1 MCEAGARWVQEEI
14 LDKNSATE
22 VRVYAVWLP
31 ILYRD
36 DRPGWDDRIL
46 TDPRVKH
53 WRDEKQVA
61 SRWFADHQGFDHGP
75 AAWDVYYLYGSD
87 AQWATALGP
96 LAGSDYTIIGKKE
109 QLAADLQAVLDSP

>member
-1 MCEAGARWVQEEI
+1 MQEEF
-14 LDKNSATE
+14 LAKNPTAN
-22 VRVYAVWLP
+22 VRVYAIWVP

-36 DRPGWDDRIL
+36 DKPDWDDRIL
-46 TDPRVKH
+46 VDERVTH
-53 WRDEKQVA
+53 WWDEKQTA
-61 SRWFADHQGFDHGP
+61 SRWFADHQGFDQGP

-96 LAGSDYTIIGKKE
+96 LAGSGYTIIGKKD